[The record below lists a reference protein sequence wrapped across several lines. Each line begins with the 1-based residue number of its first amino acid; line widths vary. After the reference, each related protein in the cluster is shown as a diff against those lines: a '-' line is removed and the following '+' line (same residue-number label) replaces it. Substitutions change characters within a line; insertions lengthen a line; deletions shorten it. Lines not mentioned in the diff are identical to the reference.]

1 MRRPVRAGRKPG
13 RSLNRR
19 ETAMLQFLRSSV
31 GSIIIKVL
39 FGLLVVSFAV
49 WGIGDTYIFGQPSD
63 AVANVGKQRISV
75 NALQDAFRGEVRR
88 LRPLNIDEAK
98 ARQLGILDQV
108 LDRLITATLFDEGA
122 RKMGMVVGEEA
133 LRQTIRTQLGD
144 IGPTEFQNVLRN
156 NGMSEQQYL
165 GQLRSQIIRSQYL
178 ESLTQ
183 GTQAP
188 KPLIDQLYAWRE
200 EKREA
205 VLATIPVNPKSKMR
219 MPTDEEIE
227 SFYKSKPY
235 QYTAPEYRGIRF
247 VYLDPK
253 KAEESIKVSED
264 RLKEAYTERLPSLGV
279 PEKRQLQ
286 QMLLPDAAA
295 ADRAAAMLKEGK
307 SFVDVAKAVADQDES
322 STNLGTVTQNE
333 LPTELADV
341 AFKLKSGE
349 TSAPIK
355 GPFGLQII
363 RAALIVP
370 GKTPSFEDVRASLE
384 KDIVKEEALEAI
396 FAQVNKLEDALG
408 SGGTLTD
415 AAADL
420 GLTLHKIDMIDK
432 DGIDAKDKAIANLPG
447 APFLKTVTETDEGQ
461 ESLVTETGENGYFVL
476 AVDSIVKPALRPL
489 ADVRKQVIND
499 WQTDQR
505 WKSARD
511 RAKKAVE
518 DLKKGGKLADLAKK
532 NGWKHVKSGA
542 FSRNG
547 NGAPPDMPPALISD
561 LFAAK
566 SVNDAFH
573 ADGSEGV
580 RIAQLTAISESR
592 PSADAKG
599 VDAMREMLKL
609 GLSNDI
615 AAQLGNA
622 LRARHDVVVNREAIQ
637 YYFYRDAGES

>member
-1 MRRPVRAGRKPG
+1 
-13 RSLNRR
+13 
-19 ETAMLQFLRSSV
+19 MLQTLRSSV
-31 GSIIIKVL
+31 GSILIKAL
-39 FGLLVVSFAV
+39 FALLVASFAV
-49 WGIGDTYIFGQPSD
+49 WGISDTYIFGQPSD
-63 AVANVGKQRISV
+63 AVADVGEQKISV
-75 NALQDAFRGEVRR
+75 NALQDAFRGEVQR

-108 LDRLITATLFDEGA
+108 LERLISATLYDEGA

-165 GQLRSQIIRSQYL
+165 SRLRGQIIRSQYL

-205 VLATIPVNPKSKMR
+205 ALATIPVDPKSKMR
-219 MPTDEEIE
+219 MPTDTEIE
-227 SFYKSKPY
+227 AFYKSKPH
-235 QYTAPEYRGIRF
+235 QYTAPEYRGVRF

-253 KAEESIKVSED
+253 KAAESIKVAEEK
-264 RLKEAYTERLPSLGV
+264 LQEVYTERLPTLGV

-286 QMLLPDAAA
+286 QMLVPDTAA

-307 SFVDVAKAVADQDES
+307 SFVAVAKAVANQDES
-322 STNLGTVTQNE
+322 ATNLGTLTKQD
-333 LPTELADV
+333 LPKALADA
-341 AFKLKSGE
+341 AFDLKSGE

-363 RAALIVP
+363 RAALIIP

-384 KDIVKEEALEAI
+384 QDIVKEEALEAI
-396 FAQVNKLEDALG
+396 FAQVNKLEDVLG
-408 SGGTLTD
+408 SGGTLND

-420 GLTLHKIDMIDK
+420 GLTVRTVQMLDK
-432 DGIDAKDKAIANLPG
+432 DGHDSKDNPVGNLPG
-447 APFLKTVTETDEGQ
+447 APFLKTVFETDEGQ
-461 ESLVTETGENGYFVL
+461 ESLVTETSETGYFVL

-489 ADVRKQVIND
+489 AEVRREVVDD
-499 WQTDQR
+499 WQADQR
-505 WKSARD
+505 WKAARA
-511 RAKKAVE
+511 RAKNAIE
-518 DLKKGGKLADLAKK
+518 ALKKGEKIADLARK
-532 NGWKHVKSGA
+532 NGWKHQKSKP

-547 NGAPPDMPPALISD
+547 NGAPSDMPPALVSD

-566 SVNDAFH
+566 SVNQAFH
-573 ADGSEGV
+573 ADSASGV
-580 RIAQLTAISESR
+580 QIAQLTEISESR
-592 PSADAKG
+592 PTADPKG
-599 VDAMREMLKL
+599 VDALGEVLKL
-609 GLSNDI
+609 GISNDI
-615 AAQLGNA
+615 AAQLGTA
-622 LRARHDVVVNREAIQ
+622 LRARHDVTVNREAIQ